1 MTITTLF
8 SEPDPEIHIRVLTVS
23 AIVAPL
29 DDRANRVLQRA
40 VPRSAR
46 SRRPDGSTAVSL
58 ARLRVLVD
66 ALQHAGYVVRVEPME
81 GPTS

>member
-1 MTITTLF
+1 MTDTLF
-8 SEPDPEIHIRVLTVS
+8 ATPDPEVRIRVLTVS
-23 AIVAPL
+23 AIVEPL
-29 DDRANRVLQRA
+29 DNRADAVMRRV

-66 ALQHAGYVVRVEPME
+66 ALELAGYVVHLGDEE
-81 GPTS
+81 LQS